1 MSITLE
7 MIDNIKKL
15 NNDQIAKIIKV
26 ESPWAIENKDLAKKV
41 ISSHKNIKK
50 KEEKKIGMLIGAYA
64 HLNTHNLITLF
75 NELEKS
81 DMLDVVLDNINK
93 NTKGDIFK
101 LSLYNRIVTLNKI
114 KIFPDLFS
122 EENLKKLE
130 ESLDKKNI

>member
-50 KEEKKIGMLIGAYA
+50 KEEKK
-64 HLNTHNLITLF
+64 
-75 NELEKS
+75 
-81 DMLDVVLDNINK
+81 
-93 NTKGDIFK
+93 
-101 LSLYNRIVTLNKI
+101 NRYVNWSICS
-114 KIFPDLFS
+114 PEYS
-122 EENLKKLE
+122 
-130 ESLDKKNI
+130 